1 MKLKQPPDAWPS
13 THAHVYLIVQI
24 QVVELPVGAEVLR
37 ASVQGEVDAPAL
49 ALNGHRMPVVVIQQ
63 TSCHHGR
70 VAVYGAK
77 LVASWITWMEKE
89 PAKDTRTLCHLPCHG
104 RTFYGISV
112 YCSLHGTTI
121 MAWYLKT
128 VAYSN
133 YIKAIKD
140 GKTSVPL
147 KTTSF
152 IIFFQLL
159 SHEFC

>member
-1 MKLKQPPDAWPS
+1 MKLKQPLDAWQS
-13 THAHVYLIVQI
+13 THPHVYLIVQV

-49 ALNGHRMPVVVIQQ
+49 ALDDHSMPVVVIQQ

-77 LVASWITWMEKE
+77 LVASWITGMEKE
-89 PAKDTRTLCHLPCHG
+89 PGKDTRTLCHLPYHG
-104 RTFYGISV
+104 QTFYGISV

-121 MAWYLKT
+121 MEWYLKT

-140 GKTSVPL
+140 GKTSVPF

-152 IIFFQLL
+152 IFFQLL